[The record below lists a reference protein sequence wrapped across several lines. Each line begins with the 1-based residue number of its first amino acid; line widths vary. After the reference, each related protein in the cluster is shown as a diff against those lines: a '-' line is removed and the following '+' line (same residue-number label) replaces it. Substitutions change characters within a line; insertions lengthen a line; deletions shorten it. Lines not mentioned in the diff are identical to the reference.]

1 MNRTGAAMTTDDQL
15 ARLYTEV
22 TGTPIDGPDDIDAM
36 DPKWLAYLYGR
47 ALDEVY
53 QQRVL
58 LAWAAGAIEA
68 SMEMKTYPKSRRR
81 PMASVADTITRA
93 ARGGTLE
100 AFERL
105 QHPKSHLGRAGARKT
120 LTRSSW
126 EAKLAQRHPSR
137 KDNR

>member
-22 TGTPIDGPDDIDAM
+22 TGTPIDGPDDIDASN
-36 DPKWLAYLYGR
+36 PEWLAYLYGR

-68 SMEMKTYPKSRRR
+68 SMEMKTYPKSRRG
-81 PMASVADTITRA
+81 PMGHVADTITRA
-93 ARGGTLE
+93 ARGGILE
-100 AFERL
+100 AFGRL
-105 QHPKSHLGRAGARKT
+105 KYPKSYLERAGARET
-120 LTRSSW
+120 LTRISW
-126 EAKLAQRHPSR
+126 EAELAERHPSR
-137 KDNR
+137 KGNR